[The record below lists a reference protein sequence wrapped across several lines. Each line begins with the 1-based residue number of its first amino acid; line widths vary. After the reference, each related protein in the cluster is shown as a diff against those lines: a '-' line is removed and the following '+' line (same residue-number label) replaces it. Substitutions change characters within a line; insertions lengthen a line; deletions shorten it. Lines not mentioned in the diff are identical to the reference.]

1 MKRQLWAFALL
12 GLLAQMVSLPGSA
25 NAQTE
30 ASDYGIQEVAQIN
43 RLIRQGWLDYE
54 IRPSVAASDGEW
66 VRRVYLDILGRIPS
80 VEELREFTQERS
92 PEKRKALVTKLLYD
106 EEYTEQ
112 YANNWT
118 TIWKGNIK
126 STQSRPSSPG
136 QLALWTMLSHSYQGD
151 F

>member
-1 MKRQLWAFALL
+1 MPRWFSA
-12 GLLAQMVSLPGSA
+12 GSA
-25 NAQTE
+25 NTQTE

-66 VRRVYLDILGRIPS
+66 VRRVYLDLLGRIPS

-92 PEKRKALVTKLLYD
+92 LEKRKALVTKLLYD

-118 TIWKGNIK
+118 TIWTNVLIGRSGGTERN
-126 STQSRPSSPG
+126 SLTSRPG
-136 QLALWTMLSHSYQGD
+136 MQKYRRLSAQQVL
-151 F
+151 

>member
-1 MKRQLWAFALL
+1 MLRLKPR
-12 GLLAQMVSLPGSA
+12 
-25 NAQTE
+25 N
-30 ASDYGIQEVAQIN
+30 YGIQEVAQIN

-118 TIWKGNIK
+118 TIWTNVLIGQSGGTERN
-126 STQSRPSSPG
+126 SLTSRPGMQKYLRDSL
-136 QLALWTMLSHSYQGD
+136 LATSTITKWFTNWLQRLAQTHRN
-151 F
+151 